1 MALNATI
8 FKKTYDSLKSL
19 GDCSVGYAYRKLELK
34 DSPVKP
40 AHIRRMLKIIREERD
55 FDSDEEVHRLYV
67 DIPYCGRGRPPASNL
82 KARNELILEC
92 LTSGEIQTR
101 SKICGKLNKC
111 RDDICGRRYKWT
123 SKKQRSKSQ
132 NKNSKQSTGK
142 TQPEDRKAIYPPSSI
157 TRILKRDFKI
167 PLRRKIVPPDKR
179 TKLPRRLYGLV
190 VRNVEFL
197 KYNGNVGKYIAVVFA
212 CHPNCISDS
221 NDDRDSVLE
230 LSKYEH
236 HFFALYDRKN
246 HTPEQALKKFHDSFV
261 KEYASVEFADVLKE
275 FSADID
281 DDTTLRTILKR
292 QADGE
297 DRENKKALEKGNAKA
312 K

>member
-1 MALNATI
+1 MASNATI
-8 FKKTYDSLKSL
+8 FEKTYDSLKSL
-19 GDCSVGYAYRKLELK
+19 GNCSVGYAYRKLELE

-55 FDSDEEVHRLYV
+55 FDSAEEVHRLYV

-82 KARNELILEC
+82 NARNELILEC

-123 SKKQRSKSQ
+123 SKKQRRKPQSVK
-132 NKNSKQSTGK
+132 SKQPADK
-142 TQPEDRKAIYPPSSI
+142 TQSEDRKAIYPPSSI

-167 PLRRKIVPPDKR
+167 PLRRKIVPTDKR

-221 NDDRDSVLE
+221 NDGRDDITE
-230 LSKYEH
+230 RSKYEH

-246 HTPEQALKKFHDSFV
+246 HTPEQALKKFRDSFV
-261 KEYASVEFADVLKE
+261 KECASVEFADVCKE
-275 FSADID
+275 FSADVD
-281 DDTTLRTILKR
+281 SEETLHTILKR
-292 QADGE
+292 QTADE
-297 DRENKKALEKGNAKA
+297 ERENKKALEKENAKA

>member
-1 MALNATI
+1 MASNATI

-19 GDCSVGYAYRKLELK
+19 GNCSVGYAYRKLELK

-40 AHIRRMLKIIREERD
+40 AHIRRMLKIIREERN

-82 KARNELILEC
+82 NARNELILEC
-92 LTSGEIQTR
+92 LTSSEIQTR
-101 SKICGKLNKC
+101 SKICGELNKC

-123 SKKQRSKSQ
+123 SKKQRNKSQ
-132 NKNSKQSTGK
+132 SKNSKQPADK
-142 TQPEDRKAIYPPSSI
+142 TQSEDRKAIYPPSSI

-190 VRNVEFL
+190 VRNVEFQ

-221 NDDRDSVLE
+221 NDDRDDITE
-230 LSKYEH
+230 RSKYEH

-246 HTPEQALKKFHDSFV
+246 HAPEQALKKFRDSFV
-261 KEYASVEFADVLKE
+261 KEYSSAEFTDVCKE
-275 FSADID
+275 FSADVD
-281 DDTTLRTILKR
+281 SEETLNLILKR
-292 QADGE
+292 QAAGE
-297 DRENKKALEKGNAKA
+297 ERENKKALRKEKAKA

>member
-1 MALNATI
+1 MASNATI
-8 FKKTYDSLKSL
+8 FEKTYDALKSL
-19 GDCSVGYAYRKLELK
+19 GDCSVGYAYRKLELE
-34 DSPVKP
+34 DSPIKP
-40 AHIRRMLKIIREERD
+40 AHIRRMLKIIREEGD
-55 FDSDEEVHRLYV
+55 FDSAEEVHRLYA

-82 KARNELILEC
+82 NARNELILDC

-101 SKICGKLNKC
+101 SKICGELNKC

-123 SKKQRSKSQ
+123 SKKQRRKPQSVK
-132 NKNSKQSTGK
+132 SKQPADK
-142 TQPEDRKAIYPPSSI
+142 TQSEDRKAIYPPSSI

-167 PLRRKIVPPDKR
+167 PLRRKIVPTDKR

-197 KYNGNVGKYIAVVFA
+197 KYNGNVGKYIAVVLA

-221 NDDRDSVLE
+221 NDGRDDITE
-230 LSKYEH
+230 RSKYEH

-246 HTPEQALKKFHDSFV
+246 HTSEQALKKFRDSFV
-261 KEYASVEFADVLKE
+261 KECASVEFADVCKE
-275 FSADID
+275 FSADVD
-281 DDTTLRTILKR
+281 SEETLHTILKR
-292 QADGE
+292 QATDE
-297 DRENKKALEKGNAKA
+297 ERENKKALEKGTAKA